1 MLKKNKV
8 NKDTL
13 QYSRTK
19 KRVKVSQEEKKKRR
33 IENELRKLRGVEIH
47 VNS

>member
-1 MLKKNKV
+1 MHKENKV

-33 IENELRKLRGVEIH
+33 IENELRKLRGVE
-47 VNS
+47 VKC